1 MTGSASVTAR
11 RMQRSS
17 FYPEIAHSCTVASGD
32 VSCSSSAISNAS
44 LDAAMRP
51 NLVGGATVLATAIV
65 AAGNRVDV
73 TALTRYAQELAWAAA
88 LRRIGSIADALEVEG
103 LAGRLQP
110 LKPPTADLDLEPGAN
125 KPRVWRDARWRMR
138 WPQSVAEIASV
149 AKQ

>member
-1 MTGSASVTAR
+1 MERAL
-11 RMQRSS
+11 
-17 FYPEIAHSCTVASGD
+17 
-32 VSCSSSAISNAS
+32 

-65 AAGNRVDV
+65 AADNRVDIM
-73 TALTRYAQELAWAAA
+73 ALTSYAQELAWAAA

-110 LKPPTADLDLEPGAN
+110 LKPPTADLDLEPGAD
-125 KPRVWRDARWRMR
+125 KPRIWRDARWRIR
-138 WPQSVAEIASV
+138 WPQSVREIASA